1 MNQSEQPSAPS
12 YQDAPDIVAPLPP
25 APPSISVGDLRPPDT
40 AKTLLGNRWLCRGG
54 AVLMVGSAGMG
65 KSSASMQQD
74 LRWAAGKEAFG
85 IQPTGPLKIVTIQ
98 AENDEGDMHEM
109 REGVTGG
116 LGLSDEETLLGWQNL
131 RLVFEQ
137 SRTGEAFVREVVEPT
152 LAEHR
157 PDILRIDPLA
167 AYAGADITQAAESA
181 RLLRTLINPLLTKY
195 DCGLILV
202 HHTPKTTN
210 RDTSNWRAS
219 DWMYAG
225 AGSADIVNWARGV
238 LVIDA
243 TRELGTFKFIAAK
256 RGGKI
261 GWTDDHGEREFDRYY
276 KHATSGVFWEPSEKP
291 AEISKNSR
299 SVADLMMHV
308 PPKGQQIGQ
317 NTLLEVLKG
326 AGVSDKPAR
335 QLIAAAVELGQL
347 VPIEIPRSKKR
358 PAIAYKRGDNPQSVP
373 NTLYLVPGAT
383 GRGEGEGEE
392 AA

>member
-1 MNQSEQPSAPS
+1 
-12 YQDAPDIVAPLPP
+12 
-25 APPSISVGDLRPPDT
+25 
-40 AKTLLGNRWLCRGG
+40 
-54 AVLMVGSAGMG
+54 MVGSAGMG

-74 LRWAAGKEAFG
+74 LRWAVGKEAFG
-85 IQPTGPLKIVTIQ
+85 IQPIGPLKIVTIQ
-98 AENDEGDMHEM
+98 AENDEGDMYEM

-116 LGLSDEETLLGWQNL
+116 MSLSDEEILLGWENL

-137 SRTGEAFVREVVEPT
+137 SRTGEAFVNEVVEPI

-243 TRELGTFKFIAAK
+243 TRELGTFQFIAAK

-261 GWTDDHGEREFDRYY
+261 GWNDDYGEKEFERFY
-276 KHATSGVFWEPSEKP
+276 KHAHTGIFWEKAEKP
-291 AEISKNSR
+291 ADTPKNAY
-299 SVADLMMHV
+299 SVSDLMSHI
-308 PPKGQQIGQ
+308 PTGGAQIGQ
-317 NTLLEVLKG
+317 HTLLEVLKRS
-326 AGVSDKPAR
+326 GVSDKPAR
-335 QLIAAAVELGQL
+335 GLIEAAIELGHL
-347 VPIEIPRSKKR
+347 VAIDIPRPKKR
-358 PAIAYKRGDNPQSVP
+358 PAIAYRRGDNPQP
-373 NTLYLVPGAT
+373 MPCTLYLTPGFVP
-383 GRGEGEGEE
+383 GEE

>member
-1 MNQSEQPSAPS
+1 MNHSEQTPVPS
-12 YQDAPDIVAPLPP
+12 YQDAPDIVAPIPP
-25 APPSISVGDLRPPDT
+25 APPSISVGELRPPNS

-85 IQPTGPLKIVTIQ
+85 IQPNGPLKIVTIQ
-98 AENDEGDMHEM
+98 AENDEGDMYEM

-116 LGLSDEETLLGWQNL
+116 MGLSDEETLLGWENL

-137 SRTGEAFVREVVEPT
+137 SRTGQAFVNDVVEPI
-152 LAEHR
+152 LAELR

-202 HHTPKTTN
+202 HHTPKTTA
-210 RDTSNWRAS
+210 RDTSNWRAA

-243 TRELGTFKFIAAK
+243 TRELGTYKFIAAK

-261 GWTDDHGEREFDRYY
+261 GWMNDQGGKEFERYY
-276 KHATSGVFWEPSEKP
+276 KHAATGVFWEPSEKP
-291 AEISKNSR
+291 AEVTKNSR
-299 SVADLMMHV
+299 SVSDLMLHI

-317 NTLLEVLKG
+317 NTLLEVLNG
-326 AGVSDKPAR
+326 AGISDKPAR

-347 VPIEIPRSKKR
+347 VPIEIPRPKKR
-358 PAIAYKRGDNPQSVP
+358 PAIAYRRGDNPQP
-373 NTLYLVPGAT
+373 IPTTLYLIPDPT
-383 GRGEGEGEE
+383 GGGEGK

>member
-1 MNQSEQPSAPS
+1 
-12 YQDAPDIVAPLPP
+12 
-25 APPSISVGDLRPPDT
+25 
-40 AKTLLGNRWLCRGG
+40 
-54 AVLMVGSAGMG
+54 
-65 KSSASMQQD
+65 MQQD
-74 LRWAAGKEAFG
+74 LKWAAGKEAFG
-85 IQPTGPLKIVTIQ
+85 IQPNGPLKIVTIQ
-98 AENDEGDMHEM
+98 AENDEGDMYEM

-116 LGLSDEETLLGWQNL
+116 MGLSDEEIFLGWENL

-137 SRTGEAFVREVVEPT
+137 SNTGAAFVSDVVEPI

-195 DCGLILV
+195 NCGLILV
-202 HHTPKTTN
+202 HHTPKTTT

-261 GWTDDHGEREFDRYY
+261 GWTNDEGGKEFERYY
-276 KHATSGVFWEPSEKP
+276 KHANTGVFWEPTEKP
-291 AEISKNSR
+291 AEATKNNR
-299 SVADLMMHV
+299 SVSDLMRHI

-317 NTLLEVLKG
+317 NTLLEVLSR
-326 AGVSDKPAR
+326 AGISDKPAR
-335 QLIAAAVELGQL
+335 QLIAAAVELGQI
-347 VPIEIPRSKKR
+347 VPIEIPRPKKR
-358 PAIAYKRGDNPQSVP
+358 PAISYERGDNPQPVP
-373 NTLYLVPGAT
+373 HTLYLIPEAT
-383 GRGEGEGEE
+383 EGGEK